1 MAENDLRNE
10 EQDADSAQVSP
21 AHPWYKRWW
30 LMLLI
35 LLLLV
40 VAGIGA
46 TLFILDSSSEDAQ
59 VEFAEEEIGT
69 AITQP
74 SPAAIYYPLT
84 PEFVT
89 NFSVRGRQRFV
100 KMDMTLMLRDGQVL
114 PAVELHRPALRNA
127 IVMLMR
133 GQVYDELQTPEGK
146 ELLRQHILTAIQE
159 VLQTEIG
166 LPGVEQV
173 LFTNFVMQ

>member
-10 EQDADSAQVSP
+10 EQDADSTQVSL
-21 AHPWYKRWW
+21 ARPWYKRWW
-30 LMLLI
+30 LALLI
-35 LLLLV
+35 VLLLV
-40 VAGIGA
+40 AAGIGA
-46 TLFILDSSSEDAQ
+46 TLFILDSSPEDAQ
-59 VEFAEEEIGT
+59 AESAEEKTGT
-69 AITQP
+69 ATTQ
-74 SPAAIYYPLT
+74 SSAAIYYPLT

-114 PAVELHRPALRNA
+114 PAVELHMPALRNA

-146 ELLRQHILTAIQE
+146 ELLRQHILMAIQE